1 MHNAFLALKTS
12 SLIRGLSLLPF
23 WLLFIFSAQSFAQIE
38 KTAPEKQPPSN
49 IAITGNS
56 AASQVPK
63 PENPVLI
70 KPSAEK
76 KATKKEI
83 VKREAAN
90 KEPQRWTL
98 NQQNTDIKEFI
109 SQIATITGDTFILDP
124 KLRGGSSINVISSR
138 PMTKSEI
145 YDIFLEVLSAND
157 FAVIP
162 KGANLKSIV
171 AHVVAKSAGN
181 DLSSGEKPKNATM
194 VTQVIDLHSV
204 SAIEV
209 IPIIRPLIAQ
219 YGHAAASATGNA
231 VVISDLKDNVERI
244 TRLVRDLDDASN
256 NDYEVF
262 KLQHA
267 WVSDVAR
274 VIQET
279 LSSNRSTLSTS
290 IQVIADE
297 RSNRLVIKG
306 SANKRAR
313 VRKLVQTLDQ
323 EGVRRSS
330 TRVIFLRHAD
340 AKNLAGILTEA
351 SQNLPGSL
359 KNKKGASTTKTS
371 QQSGNQSS
379 TAAST
384 ASSESK
390 LTDGIFIKADET
402 TNALVMIAEP
412 NTLKELE
419 DLVRQLDIRRAQVL
433 IEAAVVEISGDT
445 SESLG
450 LQWGIDGIKT
460 GLGTQVS
467 NSSVTRSD
475 TNSSV
480 TGALFGNNNISIGTL
495 ALRNANFGL
504 LINALTT
511 KTNANLLST
520 PSLLTLDN
528 EEAELSVGQEV
539 PFKTGSYSNDSGGSN
554 PFTTTERKPVGLTL
568 KVTPHIGD
576 GNTMR
581 LEIEQEIS
589 KLIPNS
595 TITLG
600 TSDVVTDRRK
610 LRATIIVDNT
620 QTVVMGGLLQD
631 DIKKVESKIPFLG
644 DIPFLGHLFRNKAD
658 TREKKNLM
666 LFIKPTIMRDS
677 DSLMGVTRDK
687 YNTLRIIRPLKSTL
701 PETAPD
707 LFKPVSFPK

>member
-1 MHNAFLALKTS
+1 MQNIFVAQNLYRIIKKAGFVTLLSVLTTNLPLNAAIDGAQDVMPELSTQSSKAKVKTNILQGEQNS
-12 SLIRGLSLLPF
+12 TVIRP
-23 WLLFIFSAQSFAQIE
+23 
-38 KTAPEKQPPSN
+38 KTASIQPKRNEPE
-49 IAITGNS
+49 
-56 AASQVPK
+56 
-63 PENPVLI
+63 L
-70 KPSAEK
+70 
-76 KATKKEI
+76 
-83 VKREAAN
+83 
-90 KEPQRWTL
+90 WTI
-98 NQQNTDIKEFI
+98 NQYNADIKEFI
-109 SQIATITGDTFILDP
+109 AQIATITGDTFIVDP
-124 KLRGGSSINVISSR
+124 KIHGISAVNVISSK
-138 PMTKSEI
+138 PMTKEAI
-145 YDIFLEVLSAND
+145 YNLFLEVLSAND
-157 FAVIP
+157 FAIVP
-162 KGANLKSIV
+162 KGKNLKAIV
-171 AHVVAKSAGN
+171 SHSVAKTAGAV
-181 DLSSGEKPKNATM
+181 LPKTEKPENASM

-219 YGHAAASATGNA
+219 FGHAAASATGNA
-231 VVISDLKDNVERI
+231 VVISDLKDNVQRI
-244 TRLVRDLDDASN
+244 TQLVRELDDASD

-267 WVSDVAR
+267 WVGDVAR

-279 LSSNRSTLSTS
+279 LSGNRSSLSNN

-306 SANKRAR
+306 NANKRSR
-313 VRKLVQTLDQ
+313 VRKLVQTLDK

-330 TRVIFLRHAD
+330 TRVIFLKHGD
-340 AKNLAGILTEA
+340 AKNIAGILTEA
-351 SQNLPGSL
+351 SHNLPSTK
-359 KNKKGASTTKTS
+359 KNKQASHTATNKIPQSTSSYSTNTNTKTHTINS
-371 QQSGNQSS
+371 N
-379 TAAST
+379 
-384 ASSESK
+384 ESK
-390 LTDGIFIKADET
+390 LIENIFIKADET

-412 NTLKELE
+412 STLKELE

-450 LQWGIDGIKT
+450 LQWGIDGRRT
-460 GLGTQVS
+460 NLGTQV
-467 NSSVTRSD
+467 NNGTVTRTD
-475 TNSSV
+475 MSSGV
-480 TGALFGNNNISIGTL
+480 TGALLGNNTLNIGTI
-495 ALRNANFGL
+495 ALRNANFGV

-511 KTNANLLST
+511 RTNTNLLST

-539 PFKTGSYSNDSGGSN
+539 PFKTGSYSNDSGGNS

-576 GNTMR
+576 GNAMR

-595 TITLG
+595 TTSLG

-610 LRATIIVDNT
+610 LRATIIVDNE

-631 DIKKVESKIPFLG
+631 DIKKIENKVPFLG
-644 DIPFLGHLFRNKAD
+644 DIPLIGHLFRNKTD
-658 TREKKNLM
+658 SREKKNLM

-677 DSLMGVTRDK
+677 DSLTGVTRDK

-701 PETAPD
+701 PSNAPE
-707 LFKPVSFPK
+707 LFKPDNFVR